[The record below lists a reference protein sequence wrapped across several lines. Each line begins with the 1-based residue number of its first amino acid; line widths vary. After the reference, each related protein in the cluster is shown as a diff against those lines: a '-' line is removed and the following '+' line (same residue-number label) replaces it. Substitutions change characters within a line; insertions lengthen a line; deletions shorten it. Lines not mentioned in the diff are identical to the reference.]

1 MTRFPS
7 FQAMK
12 RHLAETMG
20 INKFFLSALLVFLGV
35 GQLSA
40 QVADSLPSA
49 LQPDTL
55 TTLVQA
61 SDTLAPGK
69 SRFFNFRKT
78 PPNPKTSLRLSRI
91 FPGAGQL
98 YNGKWWK
105 VPLVYGAL
113 GGMIYT
119 IDFNQSRYRRL
130 QTALELQLENQ
141 PHEFSDRITSP
152 DALRSLRDQYDKAA
166 QLSYIGTFA
175 VYIVIGVEAFVD
187 AHLQNFDVSE
197 DLSLRVKPVLV
208 LPTPTQPPA
217 AGIGLSLG
225 FRR

>member
-1 MTRFPS
+1 
-7 FQAMK
+7 MK

-20 INKFFLSALLVFLGV
+20 IKKVFLLASLVFPGAW
-35 GQLSA
+35 QLSA
-40 QVADSLPSA
+40 QVADSLPPA
-49 LQPDTL
+49 TQPDTL
-55 TTLVQA
+55 VPLVQVT
-61 SDTLAPGK
+61 DTLARGK

-78 PPNPKTSLRLSRI
+78 PPNPKTALKLSLI

-105 VPLVYGAL
+105 APLVYGAL

-152 DALRSLRDQYDKAA
+152 DALRSLRDQYDKAT

-175 VYIVIGVEAFVD
+175 VYVVIGVEAFVD

-197 DLSLRVKPVLV
+197 DLSLRVKPVLI
-208 LPTPTQPPA
+208 LPPQPNP
-217 AGIGLSLG
+217 
-225 FRR
+225 RRQGSG

>member
-1 MTRFPS
+1 
-7 FQAMK
+7 MK

-20 INKFFLSALLVFLGV
+20 IKKVFLLASLVFPGAW
-35 GQLSA
+35 QLSA
-40 QVADSLPSA
+40 QVADSLPPIA
-49 LQPDTL
+49 QPDTL
-55 TTLVQA
+55 APLVQVT
-61 SDTLAPGK
+61 DTLARGK

-78 PPNPKTSLRLSRI
+78 PPNPKTALKLSLI

-105 VPLVYGAL
+105 APLVYGAL

-152 DALRSLRDQYDKAA
+152 DALRSLRDQYDKAT

-175 VYIVIGVEAFVD
+175 VYVVIGVEAFVD

-197 DLSLRVKPVLV
+197 DLSLRVKPVLI
-208 LPTPTQPPA
+208 LPTPTQSPA

>member
-1 MTRFPS
+1 
-7 FQAMK
+7 
-12 RHLAETMG
+12 MG
-20 INKFFLSALLVFLGV
+20 IKKVFLLASLVFPGAW
-35 GQLSA
+35 QLSA
-40 QVADSLPSA
+40 QVADSLPPA
-49 LQPDTL
+49 TQPDTL
-55 TTLVQA
+55 APLVQVT
-61 SDTLAPGK
+61 DTLARGK

-78 PPNPKTSLRLSRI
+78 PPNPKTALKLSLI

-105 VPLVYGAL
+105 APLVYGAL

-141 PHEFSDRITSP
+141 PHEFSNRITSP
-152 DALRSLRDQYDKAA
+152 DALRSLRDQYDKAT

-175 VYIVIGVEAFVD
+175 VYVVIGVEAFVD

-197 DLSLRVKPVLV
+197 DLSLRVKPVLI
-208 LPTPTQPPA
+208 LPTPTQSPA

>member
-1 MTRFPS
+1 
-7 FQAMK
+7 
-12 RHLAETMG
+12 MG
-20 INKFFLSALLVFLGV
+20 IKKVFLLASLVFPGAW
-35 GQLSA
+35 QLSA
-40 QVADSLPSA
+40 QVADSLPPA
-49 LQPDTL
+49 TQPDTL
-55 TTLVQA
+55 APLVQVT
-61 SDTLAPGK
+61 DTLARGK

-78 PPNPKTSLRLSRI
+78 PPNPKTALKLSLI

-105 VPLVYGAL
+105 APLVYGAL

-141 PHEFSDRITSP
+141 PHEFSDRINSP
-152 DALRSLRDQYDKAA
+152 DALRSLRDQYDKAT

-175 VYIVIGVEAFVD
+175 VYVVIGVEAFVD

-197 DLSLRVKPVLV
+197 DLSLRVKPVLI
-208 LPTPTQPPA
+208 LPTPTQSPA

>member
-1 MTRFPS
+1 
-7 FQAMK
+7 
-12 RHLAETMG
+12 MG
-20 INKFFLSALLVFLGV
+20 IKKVFLLASLVFPGAW
-35 GQLSA
+35 QLSA
-40 QVADSLPSA
+40 QVADSLPPA
-49 LQPDTL
+49 TQPDTL
-55 TTLVQA
+55 APLVQVT
-61 SDTLAPGK
+61 DTFARGK

-78 PPNPKTSLRLSRI
+78 PPNPKTALKLSLI

-105 VPLVYGAL
+105 APLVYGAL

-152 DALRSLRDQYDKAA
+152 DALRSLRDQYDKAT

-175 VYIVIGVEAFVD
+175 VYVVIGVEAFVD

-197 DLSLRVKPVLV
+197 DLSLRVKPVLI
-208 LPTPTQPPA
+208 LPTPTQSPA

>member
-1 MTRFPS
+1 
-7 FQAMK
+7 
-12 RHLAETMG
+12 MG
-20 INKFFLSALLVFLGV
+20 IKKVFLLASLVFPGAW
-35 GQLSA
+35 QLSA
-40 QVADSLPSA
+40 QIADSLPPA
-49 LQPDTL
+49 TQPDTL
-55 TTLVQA
+55 APLVQVT
-61 SDTLAPGK
+61 DTLARGK

-78 PPNPKTSLRLSRI
+78 PPNPKTALKLSLI

-105 VPLVYGAL
+105 APLVYGAL

-141 PHEFSDRITSP
+141 PHEFSNRITSP
-152 DALRSLRDQYDKAA
+152 DALRSLRDQYDKAT

-175 VYIVIGVEAFVD
+175 VYVVIGVEAFVD

-197 DLSLRVKPVLV
+197 DLSLRVKPVFI
-208 LPTPTQPPA
+208 LPTPTQSPA

>member
-1 MTRFPS
+1 
-7 FQAMK
+7 
-12 RHLAETMG
+12 MG
-20 INKFFLSALLVFLGV
+20 IKKVFLLASLVFPGAW
-35 GQLSA
+35 QLSA
-40 QVADSLPSA
+40 QVADSLPPA
-49 LQPDTL
+49 TQPDTL
-55 TTLVQA
+55 APLVQVT
-61 SDTLAPGK
+61 DTLARGK

-78 PPNPKTSLRLSRI
+78 PPNPKTALKLSLI

-105 VPLVYGAL
+105 APLVYGAL

-141 PHEFSDRITSP
+141 PHEFSDRISSP
-152 DALRSLRDQYDKAA
+152 DALRSLRDQYDKAT

-175 VYIVIGVEAFVD
+175 VYVVIGVEAFVD

-197 DLSLRVKPVLV
+197 DLSLRVKPVLI
-208 LPTPTQPPA
+208 LPTPTQSPA

>member
-1 MTRFPS
+1 
-7 FQAMK
+7 MK

-20 INKFFLSALLVFLGV
+20 IKKVFLLASLVFPGAW
-35 GQLSA
+35 QLSA
-40 QVADSLPSA
+40 QVADSLPPA
-49 LQPDTL
+49 TQPDTL
-55 TTLVQA
+55 APLVQVT
-61 SDTLAPGK
+61 DTLARGK

-78 PPNPKTSLRLSRI
+78 PPNPKTALKLSLI

-105 VPLVYGAL
+105 APLVYGAL

-119 IDFNQSRYRRL
+119 IDFNQSRYQRL

-152 DALRSLRDQYDKAA
+152 DALRSLRDQYDKAT

-175 VYIVIGVEAFVD
+175 VYVVIGVEAFVD

-197 DLSLRVKPVLV
+197 DLSLRVKPVLI
-208 LPTPTQPPA
+208 LPTPTQSPA

>member
-1 MTRFPS
+1 
-7 FQAMK
+7 MK

-20 INKFFLSALLVFLGV
+20 IKKVFLLASLVFPGAW
-35 GQLSA
+35 QLSA
-40 QVADSLPSA
+40 QVADSLPPA
-49 LQPDTL
+49 TQPDTL
-55 TTLVQA
+55 APLVQVT
-61 SDTLAPGK
+61 DTLARGK

-78 PPNPKTSLRLSRI
+78 PPNPKTALKLSLI

-105 VPLVYGAL
+105 APLVYGAL

-141 PHEFSDRITSP
+141 PHEFSDRISSP
-152 DALRSLRDQYDKAA
+152 DALRSLRDQYDKAT

-175 VYIVIGVEAFVD
+175 VYVVIGVEAFVD

-197 DLSLRVKPVLV
+197 DLSLRVKPVLI
-208 LPTPTQPPA
+208 LPTPTQSPA

>member
-1 MTRFPS
+1 
-7 FQAMK
+7 MK

-20 INKFFLSALLVFLGV
+20 IKKVFLLASLVFPGAW
-35 GQLSA
+35 QLSA
-40 QVADSLPSA
+40 QVADSLPPIA
-49 LQPDTL
+49 QT
-55 TTLVQA
+55 
-61 SDTLAPGK
+61 DTLAALAQTSDTTAQGK
-69 SRFFNFRKT
+69 RRFFNFRKT
-78 PPNPKTSLRLSRI
+78 PPNPKTALKLSLI

-105 VPLVYGAL
+105 APLVYGAL
-113 GGMIYT
+113 GGIIYT

-152 DALRSLRDQYDKAA
+152 DALRSLRDQYDKAT

-175 VYIVIGVEAFVD
+175 VYVVIGVEAFVD

-197 DLSLRVKPVLV
+197 DLSLRVKPVLFM
-208 LPTPTQPPA
+208 PNPTQSPA

-225 FRR
+225 FKR